1 MDKDKIK
8 QDLEEIETINIE
20 LDHRVTKLIA
30 ENKHLKQTYKQLYD
44 SIKPTRIRSKEQC
57 DDLINQV
64 NIKSAEISDL
74 NASLQEKA
82 LAITALK
89 DELRKLKGKSLV
101 DNNVSNH
108 PSDPELHQKKAGIL
122 RDLVDHIKANY
133 PLDPLL
139 ESALEAHPRKVKS
152 SLKNKDHVVE
162 PKGTAPV
169 QHSKLNANSDLK
181 CVKCNGCMLSDNH
194 DLCVLDFINNVN
206 ARAKSRS
213 VKKNSK
219 RKVWKPTGKV
229 FTNIGYIWRPTGRTF
244 TIVGNACPLTRITTT
259 TEVPLRKSSAL
270 DNKTPKPVVTLVY
283 SRKPRKSKTSVP
295 VNNYKVVQ
303 IVLWY
308 LDSGCS
314 KHMTG
319 DRSQLTN
326 FVNKFLGT
334 VKFGNDHVA
343 KIMGYG
349 DYQIGNVTIL
359 RVYYVKGL
367 RRNLFSEGQFCDS
380 NLKVRF
386 RQHTCYIRNLE
397 GVDLLTGSRGDN
409 LYTLSLGDMM
419 ASSPICLLS
428 KAFKT
433 NTPYLVPSDAEHPRD
448 QPLPTDASPT
458 ALSPGYAA
466 DFDLDEDPEEDPE
479 EDHADYPSRGMR
491 EEHLALADSSAAPV
505 ADPVPLAGDTEAF
518 ETDESAPTPR
528 STASPPLLLLSTSH
542 RTDVLEAEMLPENLF
557 TYSRSQFR
565 ESGGSSTDGA
575 RETAKPYSRGLT
587 PPSRAWIRLQRT
599 EEFQVLFEEAYDD
612 RDYLRA
618 RVNTLF
624 RDRPY
629 HRHTTLALDREAI
642 YARIKMPPKRR
653 ITRATPATTT
663 TPTTTVTDA
672 QLQALINQGFAAA
685 LAERD
690 ASRSRDGDNN
700 HATVLL
706 QVRLSSASC
715 TLQECLDGW
724 NSHSKGPVGQDV
736 AYHADVRGT
745 DLLAYNQR
753 FQELALMCDRMFPKE
768 SAKVERYV
776 GSLPDMIHGSVKASK
791 PQSMQEAIEFAT
803 EMMDK
808 KMLTAAERQAEN
820 KRKFEDTSRNNQNQQ
835 QPFKRNNVTRA
846 YTAGP
851 GDKKPYGG
859 TKPLLG
865 EEPNIPSQ
873 IEDYVRSTTRLR
885 VLLKERPK
893 SVIINKVREE
903 DIPKTAFRTRYG
915 HYEFQVMPFGLT
927 NAPAVFMDL
936 MNRVCK
942 PYLDKFVI
950 VFIDDILIYSR
961 NKQEHEEHLKLIL
974 ELLKKEQLYA
984 KFSKC
989 EFWIPKVQ
997 FLGHVIDSQGIHV
1010 DPAKIE
1016 SVKDWA
1022 SPKSATEIRQ
1032 FLGLAGYYRRFIE
1045 GFSKIAKPMTKLT
1058 QKKVKFDWGDKAETA
1073 FQLIKHKLCSAPILA
1088 LPEGNEDFIVYCDA
1102 SIKGLGAVL
1111 MQREKVI
1118 AYASRQLKIHEK
1130 NYTTHDL
1137 ELGAVVFAL
1146 KIWRH
1151 YLYGT
1156 KCTVFTDHKSL
1167 QHILDQKEL
1176 NMRQRRWLE
1185 LLSDY
1190 DCEIRYHPGK
1200 ANVVADAL
1208 SRKERIKPLR
1218 VWALVMT
1225 IGLDLPKQIL
1235 EAQIE
1240 ARKPENLESEDVGGM
1255 LIENSKDQENPKKEK
1270 LEPRADGTL
1279 CLNNRS
1285 WLPYYGDLRTLIMH
1299 ESHKLKYSVHPGS
1312 DKMYQD
1318 MKQLYWRGPEF
1329 TWEREDQFQ
1338 KKYPYLFAKP
1348 VPSSI
1353 MSSASSAVTYTS
1365 VYTDSEP
1372 GRVFWGADEEI
1383 SDGGSPRVIVY
1394 GYDGLPMQPVDPPSP
1409 DYVPGPEHPPSP
1421 DYVPGPEHPPSPIEI
1436 PYVPEP
1442 EGGSGG
1448 GLRGD
1453 ADYPADGGDR
1463 DDEPSDDDSDDDTD
1477 DDEEEPFD
1485 DEEEEE
1491 HPAGD
1496 TEVFKTDESAPTPRP
1511 PQIRIPFAQTHLRR
1525 ARKTVRPEPP

>member
-1 MDKDKIK
+1 MSWRHPDSAIDDPKPPVGSYNREDVRRLSVHVVKLR
-8 QDLEEIETINIE
+8 DMPEGVLV
-20 LDHRVTKLIA
+20 LSGLSRVWKSQTCDPVLRGANGNGVGEVMEAPFFSVPPAAADTLIP
-30 ENKHLKQTYKQLYD
+30 D
-44 SIKPTRIRSKEQC
+44 PT
-57 DDLINQV
+57 
-64 NIKSAEISDL
+64 
-74 NASLQEKA
+74 
-82 LAITALK
+82 LK
-89 DELRKLKGKSLV
+89 DLA
-101 DNNVSNH
+101 
-108 PSDPELHQKKAGIL
+108 AG
-122 RDLVDHIKANY
+122 
-133 PLDPLL
+133 
-139 ESALEAHPRKVKS
+139 
-152 SLKNKDHVVE
+152 
-162 PKGTAPV
+162 
-169 QHSKLNANSDLK
+169 
-181 CVKCNGCMLSDNH
+181 
-194 DLCVLDFINNVN
+194 
-206 ARAKSRS
+206 
-213 VKKNSK
+213 
-219 RKVWKPTGKV
+219 
-229 FTNIGYIWRPTGRTF
+229 
-244 TIVGNACPLTRITTT
+244 
-259 TEVPLRKSSAL
+259 
-270 DNKTPKPVVTLVY
+270 TL
-283 SRKPRKSKTSVP
+283 
-295 VNNYKVVQ
+295 
-303 IVLWY
+303 
-308 LDSGCS
+308 
-314 KHMTG
+314 
-319 DRSQLTN
+319 
-326 FVNKFLGT
+326 
-334 VKFGNDHVA
+334 
-343 KIMGYG
+343 
-349 DYQIGNVTIL
+349 
-359 RVYYVKGL
+359 
-367 RRNLFSEGQFCDS
+367 
-380 NLKVRF
+380 
-386 RQHTCYIRNLE
+386 
-397 GVDLLTGSRGDN
+397 
-409 LYTLSLGDMM
+409 
-419 ASSPICLLS
+419 
-428 KAFKT
+428 
-433 NTPYLVPSDAEHPRD
+433 TPYLVPSDAEHPRD

-458 ALSPGYAA
+458 ALSPGYVA
-466 DFDLDEDPEEDPE
+466 DSDPDEDPEEDPE

-599 EEFQVLFEEAYDD
+599 EEFQVRFEEAYDD
-612 RDYLRA
+612 RAYLRA

-629 HRHTTLALDREAI
+629 HRHTTLALDREAV
-642 YARIKMPPKRR
+642 YARIAWTGSEERSTAIEAHKMPPKRR
-653 ITRATPATTT
+653 TTRATPATMTA
-663 TPTTTVTDA
+663 PTTTVTDA
-672 QLQALINQGFAAA
+672 QLQALIDQGIAAA
-685 LAERD
+685 LTERD

-753 FQELALMCDRMFPKE
+753 FQELALMCDRMFPEE

-835 QPFKRNNVTRA
+835 QPFKRNNVARA

-859 TKPLLG
+859 IKPLLG

-893 SVIINKVREE
+893 
-903 DIPKTAFRTRYG
+903 
-915 HYEFQVMPFGLT
+915 
-927 NAPAVFMDL
+927 
-936 MNRVCK
+936 
-942 PYLDKFVI
+942 
-950 VFIDDILIYSR
+950 
-961 NKQEHEEHLKLIL
+961 HEEHLKLIL

-1022 SPKSATEIRQ
+1022 SPKSAMEIHQ

-1137 ELGAVVFAL
+1137 ELGAVEKNNKA
-1146 KIWRH
+1146 I
-1151 YLYGT
+1151 
-1156 KCTVFTDHKSL
+1156 TV
-1167 QHILDQKEL
+1167 QG
-1176 NMRQRRWLE
+1176 
-1185 LLSDY
+1185 LSDDY
-1190 DCEIRYHPGK
+1190 WFGPSQ
-1200 ANVVADAL
+1200 AN
-1208 SRKERIKPLR
+1208 
-1218 VWALVMT
+1218 
-1225 IGLDLPKQIL
+1225 L

-1240 ARKPENLESEDVGGM
+1240 ARKPENLESEDVRGM
-1255 LIENSKDQENPKKEK
+1255 LIENSKDQEKPKKEK
-1270 LEPRADGTL
+1270 LEPRVDGTL

-1285 WLPYYGDLRTLIMH
+1285 WLPCYGDLRTLIMH
-1299 ESHKLKYSVHPGS
+1299 ESYKSKYSVHPGS
-1312 DKMYQD
+1312 DKIYQD
-1318 MKQLYWRGPEF
+1318 MKQLYWWPNMKADIATYVSKCLTCLRVKAEHQKPSALLVQPEI
-1329 TWEREDQFQ
+1329 
-1338 KKYPYLFAKP
+1338 
-1348 VPSSI
+1348 SSI
-1353 MSSASSAVTYTS
+1353 EVGQYQPWILSETPKDRRSTEGVVELTQWFERMETVFRISNCS
-1365 VYTDSEP
+1365 VDNQIKFSTCILLAGALTWWNSHVRIVGQDVAYAMTWTDL
-1372 GRVFWGADEEI
+1372 RKKMTDKYC
-1383 SDGGSPRVIVY
+1383 PRNEMKKLKVKLWNLKVKDKVERY
-1394 GYDGLPMQPVDPPSP
+1394 VGGLPDMIQGSVVASKPKTMQ
-1409 DYVPGPEHPPSP
+1409 EAT
-1421 DYVPGPEHPPSPIEI
+1421 EMA
-1436 PYVPEP
+1436 
-1442 EGGSGG
+1442 SG
-1448 GLRGD
+1448 LMDKNINTIAERQ
-1453 ADYPADGGDR
+1453 AENKWKFENTSR
-1463 DDEPSDDDSDDDTD
+1463 NNQNHQRQENKRQNCNISH
-1477 DDEEEPFD
+1477 F
-1485 DEEEEE
+1485 
-1491 HPAGD
+1491 
-1496 TEVFKTDESAPTPRP
+1496 
-1511 PQIRIPFAQTHLRR
+1511 Q
-1525 ARKTVRPEPP
+1525 